1 MESADSRSSN
11 FVFMQGASSSF
22 SGSRETGGRRMVDY
36 NDESSDHDD
45 AHTSNRKDQ
54 VGEEEEEE
62 EEGTGDH
69 SQGESVEE
77 SQTKKNGSSDNLDPL
92 TEAFNSYQNLQEALN
107 KELEKFQELGKE
119 ETISSLHDGAE
130 SSGCIHAGHEG
141 ASEASS
147 SHLFG
152 SGNVGELGQ
161 TSLDSEILNLVN
173 NVRHLESKLEE
184 TKCVLEV
191 KESQI
196 RELESTR
203 SVSEPC
209 NSGTEISVEDIFQQK
224 VEAEIEYL
232 VFSRSVGDL
241 KRQIKVVEE
250 EKMLA
255 ENEAHKM
262 LSKLGEAE
270 TKAENLKNQAQDLQ
284 SHCVEITEIQEA
296 KSFKKRVLKTTSCL
310 LLQLGLL
317 FMLFN
322 LQSTPE
328 SEIVVPT

>member
-1 MESADSRSSN
+1 
-11 FVFMQGASSSF
+11 
-22 SGSRETGGRRMVDY
+22 MVDY

-77 SQTKKNGSSDNLDPL
+77 SQFKNNGSSDNPDPL
-92 TEAFNSYQNLQEALN
+92 TEAFNSYQSLQEAFN

-119 ETISSLHDGAE
+119 TISSAE
-130 SSGCIHAGHEG
+130 SSSCIHAGHER

-152 SGNVGELGQ
+152 SKNVGELGL

-173 NVRHLESKLEE
+173 NVEHLESKLEE
-184 TKCVLEV
+184 TKCILVV

-209 NSGTEISVEDIFQQK
+209 NPGTEISIDDIFQQK

-241 KRQIKVVEE
+241 KAHIKVVEK
-250 EKMLA
+250 EKILA

>member
-1 MESADSRSSN
+1 
-11 FVFMQGASSSF
+11 
-22 SGSRETGGRRMVDY
+22 MVDY
-36 NDESSDHDD
+36 NDENSDHD
-45 AHTSNRKDQ
+45 AHTSNRKDH

-69 SQGESVEE
+69 SQGDSVEE
-77 SQTKKNGSSDNLDPL
+77 FQINNNGSSDNLDPL

-119 ETISSLHDGAE
+119 TIPSLHDGAE
-130 SSGCIHAGHEG
+130 SSSCIHAGHER
-141 ASEASS
+141 ASEATSS
-147 SHLFG
+147 QLFG
-152 SGNVGELGQ
+152 SANMGELRL

-173 NVRHLESKLEE
+173 NVEHLEIKLEE
-184 TKCVLEV
+184 TKCILEV

-196 RELESTR
+196 RQLKSTI

-209 NSGTEISVEDIFQQK
+209 NPGTEISIEEIFQQK
-224 VEAEIEYL
+224 VESEIEYL
-232 VFSRSVGDL
+232 VFSGSVGDL
-241 KRQIKVVEE
+241 KRRIKVVEE
-250 EKMLA
+250 EKILA

-284 SHCVEITEIQEA
+284 NHCVEITEIQEV

-310 LLQLGLL
+310 LLQLGLM

-322 LQSTPE
+322 FQLTPE
-328 SEIVVPT
+328 SEIVVVPT